1 MDVLADSL
9 VQKKTAH
16 LPGMEDALMRG
27 IEGYF
32 AKNPPLS
39 RVRVSS

>member
-1 MDVLADSL
+1 MDALADSL
-9 VQKKTAH
+9 VQKETAP
-16 LPGMEDALMRG
+16 LPSMEDAMMRG